1 LAYAVRSLKKAIRSL
16 LLVGAMLGSALA
28 AYSILVLASGV
39 GQPMLLV
46 PSRSMEPTIDAG
58 DVIAIRAIS
67 PSQIRLVD
75 VIIYLQSYIGNST
88 NVVQPPALLIHRV
101 VCIVTSTS
109 SECTGSLYVY
119 MKCRIAPCYYTK
131 GDNEP
136 GPDPWVVSAGQIVG
150 VWTGF
155 RIPYFAMA
163 FICLK
168 QDAQCPSPWGPLS
181 LIALGSA
188 VAGDLVFEYWLSKR
202 TGESKAAKQDISG
215 TEDPRVDPV

>member
-1 LAYAVRSLKKAIRSL
+1 
-16 LLVGAMLGSALA
+16 MLGSALA

-67 PSQIRLVD
+67 PAQIRLGD
-75 VIIYLQSYIGNST
+75 VIIYQQAYSQ
-88 NVVQPPALLIHRV
+88 VLLIHRV

-155 RIPYFAMA
+155 RIPYLAMA

-188 VAGDLVFEYWLSKR
+188 VAGDLVLEYWLSKR

>member
-1 LAYAVRSLKKAIRSL
+1 MRSLKEAIRSL
-16 LLVGAMLGSALA
+16 VLIGAMLGSALA

-67 PSQIRLVD
+67 PSQIRLGD
-75 VIIYLQSYIGNST
+75 VIIYQQAHT
-88 NVVQPPALLIHRV
+88 QALLIHRV
-101 VCIVTSTS
+101 VCIVTSAS

-119 MKCRIAPCYYTK
+119 MKCSIAPCYYTK

-155 RIPYFAMA
+155 RIPYLAMA

-188 VAGDLVFEYWLSKR
+188 VAGDLVFEYWISKR
-202 TGESKAAKQDISG
+202 TGKSKAAKQGISR

>member
-1 LAYAVRSLKKAIRSL
+1 MLSTSLRKLVPSLVVVRATLGSSL
-16 LLVGAMLGSALA
+16 L
-28 AYSILVLASGV
+28 AYSILILALGV
-39 GQPMLLV
+39 NQPLLLV

-58 DVIAIRAIS
+58 DVIAMRGIS
-67 PSQIRLVD
+67 ASQIRLGD
-75 VIIYLQSYIGNST
+75 VIIYQQAYSQ
-88 NVVQPPALLIHRV
+88 VLLIHRV

-188 VAGDLVFEYWLSKR
+188 VAGDLVFEYWISKR
-202 TGESKAAKQDISG
+202 TWKSKAAKQIISR

>member
-1 LAYAVRSLKKAIRSL
+1 
-16 LLVGAMLGSALA
+16 
-28 AYSILVLASGV
+28 
-39 GQPMLLV
+39 
-46 PSRSMEPTIDAG
+46 MEPTINAG
-58 DVIAIRAIS
+58 DLIAIQAIS
-67 PSQIRLVD
+67 PSQIRLGD

-155 RIPYFAMA
+155 RIPYFGMA

-168 QDAQCPSPWGPLS
+168 QDAQCPSPWEPLS

>member
-1 LAYAVRSLKKAIRSL
+1 MRSSKRAIRSL
-16 LLVGAMLGSALA
+16 VLIGAMLGSALA

-58 DVIAIRAIS
+58 DVIAVRAIS
-67 PSQIRLVD
+67 PSEIRLGD
-75 VIIYLQSYIGNST
+75 VIIYQQAYT
-88 NVVQPPALLIHRV
+88 QALLIHRV
-101 VCIVTSTS
+101 VCIVASTG

-119 MKCRIAPCYYTK
+119 LKCSTAPCYYTK
-131 GDNEP
+131 GDDEP
-136 GPDPWVVSAGQIVG
+136 GPDPWVVSSGQIVG

-155 RIPYFAMA
+155 RVPYLAMA

-188 VAGDLVFEYWLSKR
+188 VTGDLVFEYGISKR
-202 TGESKAAKQDISG
+202 MQESKRAKQGVSR
-215 TEDPRVDPV
+215 TEEPRADPA

>member
-1 LAYAVRSLKKAIRSL
+1 MLSTSLRKLVPSIVVVGATLGSSL
-16 LLVGAMLGSALA
+16 L
-28 AYSILVLASGV
+28 AYSILILALGV
-39 GQPMLLV
+39 NQPLLLV

-58 DVIAIRAIS
+58 DVIAMRGIS
-67 PSQIRLVD
+67 ASQIRLGD
-75 VIIYLQSYIGNST
+75 VIIYQQAYSQ
-88 NVVQPPALLIHRV
+88 VLLIHRV

-150 VWTGF
+150 VWTGV
-155 RIPYFAMA
+155 RIPYLAMA

-188 VAGDLVFEYWLSKR
+188 VAGDLVFEYWISKR
-202 TGESKAAKQDISG
+202 TWKSKATKQIISR

>member
-1 LAYAVRSLKKAIRSL
+1 MLSTSLRKLVTSLVVVGATLGSSL
-16 LLVGAMLGSALA
+16 L
-28 AYSILVLASGV
+28 AYSILILALGV
-39 GQPMLLV
+39 NQPLLLV

-58 DVIAIRAIS
+58 DVIAMRATGA
-67 PSQIRLVD
+67 PQVRLGD
-75 VIIYLQSYIGNST
+75 VIIYQQAYSQ
-88 NVVQPPALLIHRV
+88 VLLIHRV

-119 MKCRIAPCYYTK
+119 MKCRIAPCYYTR

-150 VWTGF
+150 VWTGL
-155 RIPYFAMA
+155 RIPYLAMA

-188 VAGDLVFEYWLSKR
+188 VAGDLVFEYWISKR
-202 TGESKAAKQDISG
+202 TAKSKAAKQGISRK
-215 TEDPRVDPV
+215 EDPRVDPV

>member
-1 LAYAVRSLKKAIRSL
+1 
-16 LLVGAMLGSALA
+16 
-28 AYSILVLASGV
+28 
-39 GQPMLLV
+39 MLLV

-67 PSQIRLVD
+67 PSQIRLGD

-88 NVVQPPALLIHRV
+88 NVVQPSALLIHRV
-101 VCIVTSTS
+101 VCIVTSAS
-109 SECTGSLYVY
+109 SQCAGSLYVY
-119 MKCRIAPCYYTK
+119 MKCRFAPCYYTK

-155 RIPYFAMA
+155 RIPYLAMA

-168 QDAQCPSPWGPLS
+168 QDSQCPSPWGPLS

-202 TGESKAAKQDISG
+202 NEESEAAKPGISG
-215 TEDPRVDPV
+215 TEDSRVDPV

>member
-1 LAYAVRSLKKAIRSL
+1 LPYAVRSLKKAIRSL

-67 PSQIRLVD
+67 PAQIRLGD
-75 VIIYLQSYIGNST
+75 VIIYQQAYSQ
-88 NVVQPPALLIHRV
+88 VLLIHRV

-181 LIALGSA
+181 LIALGPA
-188 VAGDLVFEYWLSKR
+188 VAGDLVFEYWLPKR

-215 TEDPRVDPV
+215 KEDPRVDPV

>member
-1 LAYAVRSLKKAIRSL
+1 
-16 LLVGAMLGSALA
+16 MLGSALA

-46 PSRSMEPTIDAG
+46 PSRSMEPTVNAG
-58 DVIAIRAIS
+58 DVIAIRAIN
-67 PSQIRLVD
+67 PSQIRLGD
-75 VIIYLQSYIGNST
+75 VITYLQSYIGNTT

-109 SECTGSLYVY
+109 SQCAGSLYVY

-136 GPDPWVVSAGQIVG
+136 GPDPWVVSAGQVVG

-155 RIPYFAMA
+155 RIPYLAMA

-181 LIALGSA
+181 LVALGSA
-188 VAGDLVFEYWLSKR
+188 VAGDLVFEYRILKR
-202 TGESKAAKQDISG
+202 KEESKPTKQGISR
-215 TEDPRVDPV
+215 TEDPRADPA

>member
-1 LAYAVRSLKKAIRSL
+1 MPYAVRRLKEAIRSL
-16 LLVGAMLGSALA
+16 VLIGAVLGSALA

-39 GQPMLLV
+39 AHPMLLV

-58 DVIAIRAIS
+58 DVIAMRSIS
-67 PSQIRLVD
+67 SSQIRLGD
-75 VIIYLQSYIGNST
+75 VIIYQQAYSQ
-88 NVVQPPALLIHRV
+88 VLLIHRV

-119 MKCRIAPCYYTK
+119 MKCSSAPCYYTK

-188 VAGDLVFEYWLSKR
+188 VAGDLVFEYWISKR
-202 TGESKAAKQDISG
+202 TWKSKAAKQIISR

>member
-1 LAYAVRSLKKAIRSL
+1 MAEKNARRILRSIVIVGAILGSSLGVYLGLVLSLGVSQPL
-16 LLVGAMLGSALA
+16 LLVG
-28 AYSILVLASGV
+28 
-39 GQPMLLV
+39 
-46 PSRSMEPTIDAG
+46 SRSMEPTIEAG
-58 DVIAIRAIS
+58 DVIAVRSITS
-67 PSQIRLVD
+67 SQIHLGD
-75 VIIYLQSYIGNST
+75 VIIYRQQAGSQI
-88 NVVQPPALLIHRV
+88 LLIHRV

-109 SECTGSLYVY
+109 SECSDSLYVY
-119 MKCRIAPCYYTK
+119 MKCGIAPCYYTK

-188 VAGDLVFEYWLSKR
+188 VAGDLVFEHWISKR
-202 TGESKAAKQDISG
+202 TGESKAPKRGVSG
-215 TEDPRVDPV
+215 TEGPRVDPI

>member
-1 LAYAVRSLKKAIRSL
+1 LLQAVRSLKKAIRSL
-16 LLVGAMLGSALA
+16 ILIGAMLGSALA

-58 DVIAIRAIS
+58 DVIAVRSVSA
-67 PSQIRLVD
+67 PQIHLGD
-75 VIIYLQSYIGNST
+75 VIVYQQS
-88 NVVQPPALLIHRV
+88 QMLLIHRV
-101 VCIVTSTS
+101 VCIVTRTS
-109 SECTGSLYVY
+109 SQCAGSLYVY
-119 MKCRIAPCYYTK
+119 LKCSVPPCYYTK

-136 GPDPWVVSAGQIVG
+136 GPDPWVISAGQIVG
-150 VWTGF
+150 AWTGF
-155 RIPYFAMA
+155 RIPYLAMA

-202 TGESKAAKQDISG
+202 TEESKAAEQGVSR
-215 TEDPRVDPV
+215 TEDSRVDSV

>member
-1 LAYAVRSLKKAIRSL
+1 LKAALAVRSLKESVRSL
-16 LLVGAMLGSALA
+16 ILIGAMLGSALA

-67 PSQIRLVD
+67 PLQIRLGD
-75 VIIYLQSYIGNST
+75 VVIYQQAYSQ
-88 NVVQPPALLIHRV
+88 VLLIHRV

-168 QDAQCPSPWGPLS
+168 QDAQCPSPWRPLS

-188 VAGDLVFEYWLSKR
+188 VAGDLVFEYWISKR
-202 TGESKAAKQDISG
+202 TWKSKAAKQIISRK
-215 TEDPRVDPV
+215 EDPRVDPV

>member
-1 LAYAVRSLKKAIRSL
+1 MRATLGSSL
-16 LLVGAMLGSALA
+16 L
-28 AYSILVLASGV
+28 AYSILILALGV
-39 GQPMLLV
+39 NQPLLLV

-58 DVIAIRAIS
+58 DVIAMRGIS
-67 PSQIRLVD
+67 ASQIRLGD
-75 VIIYLQSYIGNST
+75 VIIYQQAYSQ
-88 NVVQPPALLIHRV
+88 VLLIHRV

-188 VAGDLVFEYWLSKR
+188 VAGDLVFEYWISKR
-202 TGESKAAKQDISG
+202 TWKSKAAKQIISR

>member
-1 LAYAVRSLKKAIRSL
+1 MPYAVRSLKEAIRSL
-16 LLVGAMLGSALA
+16 VLIGAMLGSALA

-67 PSQIRLVD
+67 PSQIRLGD
-75 VIIYLQSYIGNST
+75 VIIYQQAYSQ
-88 NVVQPPALLIHRV
+88 VLLIHRV

-119 MKCRIAPCYYTK
+119 MKCSIAPCYYTK
-131 GDNEP
+131 GDDEP

-188 VAGDLVFEYWLSKR
+188 VAGDLVFEYWISKR
-202 TGESKAAKQDISG
+202 TGKSKAAKQIISR